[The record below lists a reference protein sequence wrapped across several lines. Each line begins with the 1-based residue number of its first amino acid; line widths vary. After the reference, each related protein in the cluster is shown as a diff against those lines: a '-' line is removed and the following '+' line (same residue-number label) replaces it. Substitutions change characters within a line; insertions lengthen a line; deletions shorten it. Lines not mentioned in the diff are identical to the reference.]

1 MSATL
6 TAKNSAAMAMPVIA
20 DDLNSYLAKISNA
33 TLLSSEEEQ
42 TLARQLRDHDDLEA
56 ARQLVMSQLRF
67 VVHIARSY
75 KGYGLPM
82 ADLVQEGNIGLMKAV
97 KRFNPEM
104 NVRLISFAVHW
115 IRAEIHEY
123 VIRNWRIVKVATTKA
138 QRKLFFKLRSAPKKL
153 NWFSQDEVNAV
164 AEDLGVDA
172 KVVMEM
178 ESRMH
183 GHDSA
188 FDAPIGSSEDRT
200 LSPAD
205 VLHREE
211 SDPSTVL
218 EIDDIKRQALES
230 LATNMGEL
238 DDRSRTIL
246 QRRWLSDEKSTLHE
260 LADEFGV
267 SAERIRQIEKAAMKK
282 LKTQLAPSSAERK
295 NPYHALTVNLKR
307 R

>member
-1 MSATL
+1 MG
-6 TAKNSAAMAMPVIA
+6 TALSVNTTSVALPAVN
-20 DDLNSYLAKISNA
+20 DDLNGYFSRIANIE
-33 TLLSSEEEQ
+33 LLSVDEEQ
-42 TLARQLRDHDDLEA
+42 TLARKLRQDEDLDA
-56 ARQLVMSQLRF
+56 ARRLVMSQLRF

-97 KRFNPEM
+97 KRFDPDVG
-104 NVRLISFAVHW
+104 VRLISFAVHW

-138 QRKLFFKLRSAPKKL
+138 QRKLFFKLRSEKKAL
-153 NWFSQDEVNAV
+153 NWFNQEEVDRV

-172 KVVMEM
+172 KVVVEM

-188 FDAPIGSSEDRT
+188 FDAPVGASEDRIS
-200 LSPAD
+200 LSPSD
-205 VLHREE
+205 VLFHETD
-211 SDPSTVL
+211 DPSNVV
-218 EIDDIKRQALES
+218 ERADGYEKSMQG
-230 LATNMGEL
+230 LAAGIETL

-246 QRRWLSDEKSTLHE
+246 ERRWLSDEKSTLHE
-260 LADEFGV
+260 LAGEYGV

-282 LKTQLAPSSAERK
+282 LKTQLLAA
-295 NPYHALTVNLKR
+295 
-307 R
+307 

>member
-1 MSATL
+1 MSSALST
-6 TAKNSAAMAMPVIA
+6 KNSAVMAMPVIA

-33 TLLSSEEEQ
+33 TLLSAEEEQ
-42 TLARQLRDHDDLEA
+42 TLARQLRAHDDLEA
-56 ARQLVMSQLRF
+56 ARKLVMSQLRF

-97 KRFNPEM
+97 KRFDPEM

-153 NWFSQDEVNAV
+153 NWFSQEEVNAV
-164 AEDLGVDA
+164 AEDLGVDP
-172 KVVMEM
+172 KTVMEM

-188 FDAPIGSSEDRT
+188 FDAPVGSSEDRPF
-200 LSPAD
+200 SPSD
-205 VLHREE
+205 VLHQEE
-211 SDPSTVL
+211 SDPSTLL
-218 EIDDIKRQALES
+218 ESNDLRRHALDS
-230 LATNMGEL
+230 LATSMNEL
-238 DDRSRTIL
+238 DERSRTIL
-246 QRRWLSDEKSTLHE
+246 ERRWLLEDKSTLHE
-260 LADEFGV
+260 LADEFQV

-282 LKTQLAPSSAERK
+282 LKIAMSDQVTEF
-295 NPYHALTVNLKR
+295 H
-307 R
+307 